1 MFVRNVA
8 IKSIYV
14 IHGNIFWYL
23 VKGRAQARLA
33 LHKHKSSS
41 VCIIVF
47 LGIKLSNRGF
57 IFSGRIIHGIRC
69 NNVNPT
75 SPFFYTTYPILF
87 AKLLF
92 IYFSLYFLF
101 CQYWGW
107 HKCIPYGDILVIISN
122 ICVGNII
129 IIINKQI
136 IAELQ
141 ISNCLCQC

>member
-69 NNVNPT
+69 NNVNPA
-75 SPFFYTTYPILF
+75 SPFFLYNLPYFVCKAAIYIFFFIFLVLSILGMAQMYPLRGY
-87 AKLLF
+87 LSH
-92 IYFSLYFLF
+92 YFKY
-101 CQYWGW
+101 
-107 HKCIPYGDILVIISN
+107 
-122 ICVGNII
+122 ICR
-129 IIINKQI
+129 KYHY
-136 IAELQ
+136 
-141 ISNCLCQC
+141 